1 MGRSRP
7 PRVLNQVYI
16 KPLTAALKTSLAKWA
31 PVNERNCCVVTNL
44 LARTNSPN
52 GGQNTQAAWISQN
65 PPF

>member
-1 MGRSRP
+1 MGWSRGHP
-7 PRVLNQVYI
+7 DLESSLNQ
-16 KPLTAALKTSLAKWA
+16 TSAAALKTSLAKWA